1 MLVSTIIRDVS
12 RDLNDQIPGYE
23 YTRWPQ
29 DQLLSYLQEALI
41 EVSSVYRSLFVERVV
56 VKITSGTNWQKAC
69 DCSHIVR
76 VLGLSDRDGNI
87 NKYLTKSD
95 DNDANVWA
103 GDIRGCASGK
113 ASDVTSYAINAVDDT
128 QFRIYPPLLPGQ
140 STHAVIECYKIP
152 TDVDGSYN
160 VPDRVV
166 PAIKQWMLYR
176 SLLIDSENNNA
187 IVNVAKMHM
196 ETYTSLVQ
204 AMTAENMAREAQ
216 HGNSVRTQ
224 QSGAS
229 S

>member
-1 MLVSTIIRDVS
+1 MLTSAIIRDVS

-56 VKITSGTNWQKAC
+56 VKVGSGAEWQKAC

-76 VLGLSDRDGNI
+76 VLGLSDKDGHI
-87 NKYLTKSD
+87 TKYLTKSD
-95 DNDANVWA
+95 DNDANVWS

-140 STHAVIECYKIP
+140 STHAVIECYKTP
-152 TDVDGSYN
+152 TGIDGSYN

-176 SLLIDSENNNA
+176 SLLIDSENNTA

-196 ETYTSLVQ
+196 ETYTSLIQ
-204 AMTAENMAREAQ
+204 AMTTENMAREAQ